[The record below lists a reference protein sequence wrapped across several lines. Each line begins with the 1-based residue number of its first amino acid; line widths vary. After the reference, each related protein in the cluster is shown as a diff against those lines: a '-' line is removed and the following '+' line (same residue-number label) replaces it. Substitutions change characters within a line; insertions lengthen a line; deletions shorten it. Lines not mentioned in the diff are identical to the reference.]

1 MAFIMHCDYLFLIG
15 SKCKYYFT
23 FTNKDLKKI
32 TTYFKLALNL
42 PFYMQK
48 TLLKKQIIK
57 KIQL

>member
-1 MAFIMHCDYLFLIG
+1 MAFKMHCDYLFLIG